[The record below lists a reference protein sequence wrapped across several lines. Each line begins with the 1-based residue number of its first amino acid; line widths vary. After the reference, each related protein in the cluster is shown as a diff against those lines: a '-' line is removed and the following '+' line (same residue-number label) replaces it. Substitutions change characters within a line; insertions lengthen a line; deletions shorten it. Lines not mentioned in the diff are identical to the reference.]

1 MKILFQKKIKT
12 FDGTEVAG
20 SKIYNLTDVKEINFL
35 HLKKKYIP
43 YGSGMSYA
51 PSNIGNDVL
60 SVKLNLAKKIKL
72 NFRKRILIVT
82 SNVMLFEIFNFLIDK
97 NLILDVQPGI
107 SNATVGGCVAANVHG
122 KNQARDG
129 NFKSIIKSF
138 KIKMLNG
145 DIKVC
150 SREKNKKLFHLTI
163 GGLGLTG
170 FITEVSLKVS
180 NLPSSSINIQS
191 FKLTSLFDLIKYKDL
206 YKTNNII
213 YSWHFSDS
221 KNFGKGLLF
230 IGNHSNKKI
239 KKQKILKNIKFLKN
253 PLRFI
258 LFSRLNIKLLN
269 RFFYYRNKQL
279 NKDINIS
286 DAFFPFIKKRFYF
299 SLFGASGFYEHQCI
313 IPYKYFTKYIKELEN
328 LNIVY
333 KPTITLL
340 SCKYFNSK
348 KKYLNFSGQGICLA
362 VNLPKTKGSS
372 IFLSELEKIAIKYG
386 CILNVNKD
394 SHVSFMIIKKIYKR
408 NYEIFKKEISSL
420 GDVGDLSSELSKK
433 LHL

>member
-1 MKILFQKKIKT
+1 MIKT

-20 SKIYNLTDVKEINFL
+20 SKIYNLSDVKGTNFI
-35 HLKKKYIP
+35 HLKKNCIP

-51 PSNIGNDVL
+51 PSNIGNNVL
-60 SVKLNLAKKIKL
+60 SVKLNLPKKIKL
-72 NFRKRILIVT
+72 NIRKKILIVT
-82 SNVMLFEIFNFLIDK
+82 SNVMLFEIFNYLIDK

-107 SNATVGGCVAANVHG
+107 SNATVGGCIAANVHG

-145 DIKVC
+145 EIKEC
-150 SREKNKKLFHLTI
+150 STEKNKKLFHLTI

-180 NLPSSSINIQS
+180 NIPSSSFNIQS
-191 FKLTSLFDLIKYKDL
+191 FKLTSLLDLIKYKDL
-206 YKTNNII
+206 YKTNNMI

-221 KNFGKGLLF
+221 KNFGKGILF
-230 IGNHSNKKI
+230 IGNHSNKTI
-239 KKQKILKNIKFLKN
+239 KKEKILKNIKFFKN
-253 PLRFI
+253 PLRFN

-269 RFFYYRNKQL
+269 KFFYYRNKKL

-286 DAFFPFIKKRFYF
+286 DALFPFARNRFYF

-313 IPYKYFTKYIKELEN
+313 IPYKYFARYVKELEN
-328 LNIVY
+328 LNIQY
-333 KPTITLL
+333 KPTITLF

-362 VNLPKTKGSS
+362 VNLPKTNSSS
-372 IFLSELEKIAIKYG
+372 IFLSELEKIAIKYD
-386 CILNVNKD
+386 CILNLNKD
-394 SHVSFMIIKKIYKR
+394 SHVSFMIVKKIYKR

-420 GDVGDLSSELSKK
+420 GNVGVLSSELSKK